1 MASGH
6 AYRTNRPNTWLLR
19 PSCKVKILLANQ
31 EPSTHGPSRHI
42 ALPPEVGR
50 YRAKQTCFSR
60 ITPPGLWA
68 HGLGDLSP

>member
-31 EPSTHGPSRHI
+31 EPSTHGPGCVKMLCLR
-42 ALPPEVGR
+42 
-50 YRAKQTCFSR
+50 
-60 ITPPGLWA
+60 
-68 HGLGDLSP
+68 